1 MLAEGMSALDPVTF
15 LRATPPFGDLPPRFF
30 ERAAKSLDIGFFP
43 VGTRLVQSGG
53 TPLQHL
59 YIIRKGAVRL
69 ESGGQTLQLLEEGEV
84 FGYTSLLSRKATLD
98 AIVEE
103 DLLAYRI
110 PRAEFEALL
119 EDARFASHFAMGLA
133 ERLKHSLE
141 RPQVATFQA
150 DLGVAVETLVREPPV
165 RVPATATVGEA
176 ARAMRDRHASAV
188 LVDSLPPGIVTDRDF
203 RNRVLAEGLGPEM
216 PVTAIASSPLK
227 TVPGTTAIYEA
238 WQTLL
243 DQGVHHLP
251 ITRGN
256 EILGVLTAGDLLKT
270 TAQGPPAML
279 RSVERLASRD
289 GLPGYGTRLAEMCS
303 SLLAGGLDA
312 TVIAGFVARLNDALL
327 GRILRWAEADL
338 GPPPAPYAWIAFGS
352 EGRMEQTLLTDQDNA
367 LVHGGT
373 AADEPYFLAL
383 AERANAD
390 LILAG
395 YPPCPGGYMARNW
408 HGALDEWEA
417 RFNGWLDDPKP
428 QALLWAAIFFDFRKV
443 HGDLDLARLDAVLTR
458 ASKARVFLSCMAK
471 AALEF
476 RPPPSLF
483 LRLHGDEIDLKRQV
497 ISPIVFLARPYAL
510 EVGTTARNTLERLDK
525 AVDAGLMSADVRSTL
540 REAYRFLLGLRLRE
554 QIRMIAQG
562 GPALNTISLG
572 SLTSIER
579 SRLKDSLRHIR
590 DWQDKAAYYYRTE
603 LF

>member
-1 MLAEGMSALDPVTF
+1 MSALDPVAF
-15 LRATPPFGDLPPRFF
+15 LRATPPFGDLPARFF
-30 ERAAKSLDIGFFP
+30 ERAARSLDIGFFP

-59 YIIRKGAVRL
+59 YVIRKGAVRL

-84 FGYTSLLSRKATLD
+84 FGYTSLLSKKATLD

-110 PRAEFEALL
+110 PRAEFEVLL
-119 EDARFASHFAMGLA
+119 EADARFASHFAMGLA
-133 ERLKHSLE
+133 ERLKHSLA

-150 DLGVAVETLVREPPV
+150 DLGVAVETLVHAPPV
-165 RVPATATVGEA
+165 RVPAGATVGDA
-176 ARAMRDRHASAV
+176 ARAMREHHVSSV
-188 LVDSLPPGIVTDRDF
+188 LVDTSPPGIVTDLDF
-203 RNRVLAEGLGPEM
+203 RNKVLAEGLGPDTLL
-216 PVTAIASSPLK
+216 TAIYSSPVK
-227 TVPGTTAIYEA
+227 TVPGRTAIYEA

-251 ITRGN
+251 ITRDD
-256 EILGVLTAGDLLKT
+256 EIVGVLTSSDLLKT

-279 RSVERLASRD
+279 RTVERLASRD
-289 GLPGYGTRLAEMCS
+289 ALPGYGTRLAEMAS

-327 GRILRWAEADL
+327 GRILRWAEAEL

-367 LVHGGT
+367 LIHGGS
-373 AADEPYFLAL
+373 AADEPYFVAL

-390 LILAG
+390 LIMAG

-408 HGALDEWEA
+408 HGPLVDWEA
-417 RFNGWLDDPKP
+417 RFSGWLDDPKP

-443 HGDLDLARLDAVLTR
+443 HGTLDLAPLEAVLTR
-458 ASKARVFLSCMAK
+458 ASKERLFLRCMAK

-497 ISPIVFLARPYAL
+497 ISPIVFLTRPYAL
-510 EVGTTARNTLERLDK
+510 EVCTTARNTLERLDK
-525 AVDAGLMSADVRSTL
+525 AVAAGRMGPDVRATL
-540 REAYRFLLGLRLRE
+540 REAYRFMLGLRLRE

-562 GPALNTISLG
+562 VPAVNTISLS
-572 SLTSIER
+572 SLSSIER

-590 DWQDKAAYYYRTE
+590 DWQDKAAYYYRTDMV
-603 LF
+603 

>member
-1 MLAEGMSALDPVTF
+1 MSALDPVAF

-30 ERAAKSLDIGFFP
+30 ERAARSLDIGFFP
-43 VGTRLVQSGG
+43 AGTRLVQSGG

-59 YIIRKGAVRL
+59 YVIRKGAVRL

-84 FGYTSLLSRKATLD
+84 FGYTSLLSKKATLD

-110 PRAEFEALL
+110 PREEFEALL

-141 RPQVATFQA
+141 RPQAAFQA
-150 DLGVAVETLVREPPV
+150 DLGVAVETLVSEPPV
-165 RVPATATVGEA
+165 RVPGDATVGET
-176 ARAMRDRHASAV
+176 ARAMRDHHASAV
-188 LVDSLPPGIVTDRDF
+188 LVDADPPGIVTDRDF
-203 RNRVLAEGLGPEM
+203 RNKVLAEGRGPET
-216 PVTAIASSPLK
+216 PVIAICSSPLK
-227 TVPGTTAIYEA
+227 TVPGRTAVYEA
-238 WQTLL
+238 WQMLL

-251 ITRGN
+251 ITRGD
-256 EILGVLTAGDLLKT
+256 EIVGVLTAGDLLRT
-270 TAQGPPAML
+270 TAQGPPAVL

-289 GLPGYGTRLAEMCS
+289 ALPGYGSRLAEMSS

-327 GRILRWAEADL
+327 GRILRWAEAEL
-338 GPPPAPYAWIAFGS
+338 GPPPVPYAWIAFGS

-373 AADEPYFLAL
+373 ADHEPYFLAL

-408 HGALDEWEA
+408 HGPLVEWVA
-417 RFNGWLDDPKP
+417 RFEGWLVDPKP
-428 QALLWAAIFFDFRKV
+428 QALLWASIFFDFRKV
-443 HGDLDLARLDAVLTR
+443 HGELDLSPLEAVLAR

-476 RPPPSLF
+476 RPPQSLF

-525 AVDAGLMSADVRSTL
+525 AVEAGLMSADVRATL

-554 QIRMIAQG
+554 QIRMLEQG
-562 GPALNTISLG
+562 QAPVNTISLG
-572 SLTSIER
+572 ALSSIER

-590 DWQDKAAYYYRTE
+590 DWQDKAAYYYRAE

>member
-1 MLAEGMSALDPVTF
+1 
-15 LRATPPFGDLPPRFF
+15 
-30 ERAAKSLDIGFFP
+30 
-43 VGTRLVQSGG
+43 
-53 TPLQHL
+53 
-59 YIIRKGAVRL
+59 VR
-69 ESGGQTLQLLEEGEV
+69 
-84 FGYTSLLSRKATLD
+84 
-98 AIVEE
+98 
-103 DLLAYRI
+103 
-110 PRAEFEALL
+110 
-119 EDARFASHFAMGLA
+119 
-133 ERLKHSLE
+133 
-141 RPQVATFQA
+141 
-150 DLGVAVETLVREPPV
+150 
-165 RVPATATVGEA
+165 
-176 ARAMRDRHASAV
+176 
-188 LVDSLPPGIVTDRDF
+188 
-203 RNRVLAEGLGPEM
+203 
-216 PVTAIASSPLK
+216 
-227 TVPGTTAIYEA
+227 
-238 WQTLL
+238 
-243 DQGVHHLP
+243 
-251 ITRGN
+251 
-256 EILGVLTAGDLLKT
+256 
-270 TAQGPPAML
+270 
-279 RSVERLASRD
+279 RLASRD
-289 GLPGYGTRLAEMCS
+289 ALPGYASRLTEMS
-303 SLLAGGLDA
+303 SALLAGGLDA

-327 GRILRWAEADL
+327 GRILRWAEAEL

-373 AADEPYFLAL
+373 ADDEPYFVAL
-383 AERANAD
+383 AERVNAD

-408 HGALDEWEA
+408 HGPLAEWVA
-417 RFNGWLDDPKP
+417 RFDGWLDDPKP

-443 HGDLDLARLDAVLTR
+443 YGDLDLSPLEAVLTR

-525 AVDAGLMSADVRSTL
+525 AVEAGLMGSDVRATL

-562 GPALNTISLG
+562 QAPLNTISLG
-572 SLTSIER
+572 SLSSIER

-590 DWQDKAAYYYRTE
+590 DWQDKAAYYYRSE

>member
-1 MLAEGMSALDPVTF
+1 MSALDPVAF

-30 ERAAKSLDIGFFP
+30 ERAARSLDIGFYP

-59 YIIRKGAVRL
+59 YVIRKGAVRL
-69 ESGGQTLQLLEEGEV
+69 ERAGQTLQLLEEGEV

-110 PRAEFEALL
+110 PKLEFEQLL

-150 DLGVAVETLVREPPV
+150 DLGVAVETLVHEPPV
-165 RVPATATVGEA
+165 RVPAGATVGDA
-176 ARAMRDRHASAV
+176 ALVMRERHVSSV
-188 LVDSLPPGIVTDRDF
+188 LVDTTPPGIVTDRDF
-203 RNRVLAEGLGPEM
+203 RNRVLAEGLGPTT
-216 PVTAIASSPLK
+216 PVTAIYSSPLK
-227 TVPGTTAIYEA
+227 TVPGRTAVYEA
-238 WQTLL
+238 WQMLL

-251 ITRGN
+251 VTRGD
-256 EILGVLTAGDLLKT
+256 EILGVLTAKDLLKT

-279 RSVERLASRD
+279 RSVERLASRSA
-289 GLPGYGTRLAEMCS
+289 LPGYGTRLAEMAAT
-303 SLLAGGLDA
+303 LLAGGLDA

-327 GRILRWAEADL
+327 GRVLRWAEAEF

-373 AADEPYFLAL
+373 AADEPYFAAL

-390 LILAG
+390 LIMAG
-395 YPPCPGGYMARNW
+395 YPPCPGDYMARKW
-408 HGALDEWEA
+408 HGPLDEWEA

-443 HGDLDLARLDAVLTR
+443 HGALDLAPLEAVLTR

-483 LRLHGDEIDLKRQV
+483 LRLHGDEIDLKRQA
-497 ISPIVFLARPYAL
+497 ISPIVFLVRPYAL

-525 AVDAGLMSADVRSTL
+525 AVEAGLMGADARATL
-540 REAYRFLLGLRLRE
+540 REAYQFLLGLRLRE
-554 QIRMIAQG
+554 QVRMIAG
-562 GPALNTISLG
+562 GTQPVNTISL
-572 SLTSIER
+572 SALSSIER

-590 DWQDKAAYYYRTE
+590 EWQDKAAYYYRTE